1 MDNQKETSKG
11 QTPDPENEMPL
22 HIVLPAEWEPQSGI
36 QLTWPHSGT
45 DWEPMLDEISQCYA
59 RIVREIIRFEPV
71 MIVTPSADI
80 VHPYIEDLDQDRI
93 HFCEVPGTNDTW
105 ARDHGGISVM
115 FNGEPAVF
123 NFTFNGW
130 GMKYPANYDN
140 QIVFEM
146 EKDGAFTPDIKVRYF
161 SLVLEGGSIES
172 DGCGTVLTTARCL
185 FSKNRNERLSKATF
199 MAAIEALLG
208 ADRLLILKHGYLEG
222 DDTDGHVDTLARFCD
237 PETIAYVQCT
247 DPDDSHFDELLAMER
262 ELLALRTAEGKPYRL
277 ISLPMA
283 EPVFDE
289 DGYQLP
295 ATYANFLILNG
306 AVLVPAYGNDEL
318 DEQAREVLQTAFPDR
333 EIISVDCLPLIQ
345 QGGAIHCATMQYPA
359 GVLNV
364 DTDDEEAESDEYSP
378 L

>member
-1 MDNQKETSKG
+1 MNNQKEPKANS
-11 QTPDPENEMPL
+11 TPESDEENLPL
-22 HIVLPAEWEPQSGI
+22 VVLPAEWEPQSGI

-93 HFCEVPGTNDTW
+93 HICEVRGTNDTW

-247 DPDDSHFDELLAMER
+247 DPEDSHFDELLAMER

-364 DTDDEEAESDEYSP
+364 YTDDDDAESDEYFP

>member
-11 QTPDPENEMPL
+11 QTSDPENKMPL

-45 DWEPMLDEISQCYA
+45 DWAPMLDEISQCYA

-93 HFCEVPGTNDTW
+93 HICEVRGTNDTW
-105 ARDHGGISVM
+105 ARDHGGITVT
-115 FNGEPAVF
+115 NNDKPAVF
-123 NFTFNGW
+123 NFIFNGW

-140 QIVFEM
+140 QIVSEM
-146 EKDGAFTPDIKVRYF
+146 ESGQAFAPGIKVF
-161 SLVLEGGSIES
+161 SPPFVLEGGSIES
-172 DGCGTVLTTARCL
+172 DGCGTVLTTASCL
-185 FSKNRNERLSKATF
+185 FSNNRNEPWLSHNTKDDLAF
-199 MAAIEALLG
+199 FLG
-208 ADRLLILKHGYLEG
+208 ADRLLVLENGYLEG

-364 DTDDEEAESDEYSP
+364 YTDDDDAESDEYSP

>member
-1 MDNQKETSKG
+1 
-11 QTPDPENEMPL
+11 
-22 HIVLPAEWEPQSGI
+22 
-36 QLTWPHSGT
+36 
-45 DWEPMLDEISQCYA
+45 
-59 RIVREIIRFEPV
+59 
-71 MIVTPSADI
+71 
-80 VHPYIEDLDQDRI
+80 
-93 HFCEVPGTNDTW
+93 
-105 ARDHGGISVM
+105 M
-115 FNGEPAVF
+115 FKGEPAVF
-123 NFTFNGW
+123 NFIFNGW

-146 EKDGAFTPDIKVRYF
+146 EKDGAFTPDIEVRYF

-185 FSKNRNERLSKATF
+185 FSKNRNERLPKDTI
-199 MAAIEALLG
+199 MGAIKGIFG
-208 ADRLLILKHGYLEG
+208 ADRLLILENGYLEG

-306 AVLVPAYGNDEL
+306 AVLVPAYDNDEL
-318 DEQAREVLQTAFPDR
+318 DEQAREALRTAFPDR

-364 DTDDEEAESDEYSP
+364 YTDDDETESDEYSP

>member
-1 MDNQKETSKG
+1 MDNQKEPKANS
-11 QTPDPENEMPL
+11 TPESDEENLPL
-22 HIVLPAEWEPQSGI
+22 VVLPAEWEPQSGI

-93 HFCEVPGTNDTW
+93 HICEVRGTNDTW

-247 DPDDSHFDELLAMER
+247 DPEDSHFDELLAMER

-333 EIISVDCLPLIQ
+333 EIVSVDCLPLIQ

-364 DTDDEEAESDEYSP
+364 YTEDDEAESDEYSP

>member
-11 QTPDPENEMPL
+11 QTPDPENKMPL

-36 QLTWPHSGT
+36 QLTWPHDGT
-45 DWEPMLDEISQCYA
+45 DWAPMLDEISQCYA

-93 HFCEVPGTNDTW
+93 HICEVRGTNDTW
-105 ARDHGGISVM
+105 ARDHGGITVT
-115 FNGEPAVF
+115 NNDKPAVL
-123 NFTFNGW
+123 NFIFNGW

-140 QIVFEM
+140 QIVSEM
-146 EKDGAFTPDIKVRYF
+146 ESGQAFAPGIKVF
-161 SLVLEGGSIES
+161 SPPFVLEGGSIES
-172 DGCGTVLTTARCL
+172 DGCGTVLTTASCL
-185 FSKNRNERLSKATF
+185 FSNNRNEPWLSHNTKDDLAF
-199 MAAIEALLG
+199 FLG
-208 ADRLLILKHGYLEG
+208 ADRLLVLENGYLEG

-364 DTDDEEAESDEYSP
+364 YTDDDDAESDEYSP

>member
-11 QTPDPENEMPL
+11 QTPDPENEMSL

-45 DWEPMLDEISQCYA
+45 DWAPMLDEISQCYA

-93 HFCEVPGTNDTW
+93 HICEVRGTNDTW
-105 ARDHGGISVM
+105 ARDHGGITVT
-115 FNGEPAVF
+115 NNDKPAVF
-123 NFTFNGW
+123 NFIFNGW

-146 EKDGAFTPDIKVRYF
+146 EKDGAFTPDIEVRYF

-185 FSKNRNERLSKATF
+185 FSKNRNERLLNAKI
-199 MAAIEALLG
+199 MGVIEALLG
-208 ADRLLILKHGYLEG
+208 ADRLLVLEHGYLEG

-247 DPDDSHFDELLAMER
+247 DPEDSHFDELLAMER

-306 AVLVPAYGNDEL
+306 AVLVPAYDNDEL
-318 DEQAREVLQTAFPDR
+318 DEQAREALRTAFPDR

-364 DTDDEEAESDEYSP
+364 YTDDDEEESDEYSP

>member
-11 QTPDPENEMPL
+11 QTSDPENKMPL

-45 DWEPMLDEISQCYA
+45 DWAPMLDEISQCYA

-93 HFCEVPGTNDTW
+93 HICEVRGTNDTW
-105 ARDHGGISVM
+105 ARDHGGITVT
-115 FNGEPAVF
+115 NNDKPAVL
-123 NFTFNGW
+123 NFIFNGW

-140 QIVFEM
+140 QIVSEM
-146 EKDGAFTPDIKVRYF
+146 ESGQAFAPGIKVF
-161 SLVLEGGSIES
+161 SPPFVLEGGSIES
-172 DGCGTVLTTARCL
+172 DGCGTVLTTASCL
-185 FSKNRNERLSKATF
+185 FSNNRNEPWLSHNTKDDLAF
-199 MAAIEALLG
+199 FLG
-208 ADRLLILKHGYLEG
+208 ADRLLVLENGYLEG

-318 DEQAREVLQTAFPDR
+318 DEQAREALRTAFPDR

-364 DTDDEEAESDEYSP
+364 YTDDDDAESDEYSP

>member
-1 MDNQKETSKG
+1 MNNQKEPKANS
-11 QTPDPENEMPL
+11 TPESDEENLPL
-22 HIVLPAEWEPQSGI
+22 VVLPAEWEPQSGI

-93 HFCEVPGTNDTW
+93 HICEVRGTNDTW

-345 QGGAIHCATMQYPA
+345 QGGAIHCATIQYPA

-364 DTDDEEAESDEYSP
+364 YTDDEEAESDEYSP

>member
-11 QTPDPENEMPL
+11 QTSDPENKMPL

-45 DWEPMLDEISQCYA
+45 DWAPMLDEISQCYA

-80 VHPYIEDLDQDRI
+80 VRPYIEDLDQDRI
-93 HFCEVPGTNDTW
+93 HICEVRGTNDTW
-105 ARDHGGISVM
+105 ARDHGGITVT
-115 FNGEPAVF
+115 NNDKPAVF
-123 NFTFNGW
+123 NFIFNGW

-140 QIVFEM
+140 QIVSEM
-146 EKDGAFTPDIKVRYF
+146 ESGQAFAPGIKVF
-161 SLVLEGGSIES
+161 NLPFVLEGGSIES
-172 DGCGTVLTTARCL
+172 DGCGTVLTTASCL
-185 FSKNRNERLSKATF
+185 FSNNRNEPWLSHNTKDDLAF
-199 MAAIEALLG
+199 FLG
-208 ADRLLILKHGYLEG
+208 ADRLLVLENGYLEG

-306 AVLVPAYGNDEL
+306 AVLVPAYDNDEL
-318 DEQAREVLQTAFPDR
+318 DEQACEALRTAFPDR

-364 DTDDEEAESDEYSP
+364 YTDDDEEESDEYSP

>member
-1 MDNQKETSKG
+1 MNNQKEPKANS
-11 QTPDPENEMPL
+11 TPESDEENLPL
-22 HIVLPAEWEPQSGI
+22 VVLPAEWEPQSGI

-80 VHPYIEDLDQDRI
+80 VRPYIEDLDQDRI

-105 ARDHGGISVM
+105 ARDHGGIGVM
-115 FNGEPAVF
+115 FKGEPAVF

-146 EKDGAFTPDIKVRYF
+146 EKEGAFTPDIEVRYF

>member
-11 QTPDPENEMPL
+11 QTSDPENEMPL

-45 DWEPMLDEISQCYA
+45 DWAPMLDEISQCYA

-93 HFCEVPGTNDTW
+93 HICEVRGTNDTW

-364 DTDDEEAESDEYSP
+364 DTDDDDAESDEYSP

>member
-11 QTPDPENEMPL
+11 QTSDPENKMPL

-45 DWEPMLDEISQCYA
+45 DWAPMLDEISQCYA

-93 HFCEVPGTNDTW
+93 HICEVRGTNDTW
-105 ARDHGGISVM
+105 ARDHGGITVT
-115 FNGEPAVF
+115 NNDKPAVF
-123 NFTFNGW
+123 NFIFNGW

-140 QIVFEM
+140 QIVSEM
-146 EKDGAFTPDIKVRYF
+146 ESGQAFAPGIKVF
-161 SLVLEGGSIES
+161 SPPFVLEGGSIES
-172 DGCGTVLTTARCL
+172 DGCGTVLTTASCI
-185 FSKNRNERLSKATF
+185 FSKNRNEPWLGRNTKDDLAF
-199 MAAIEALLG
+199 FLG

-247 DPDDSHFDELLAMER
+247 DPEDSHFDELLAMEC

>member
-1 MDNQKETSKG
+1 MNNQKETSKG
-11 QTPDPENEMPL
+11 QTSNPENEMPL

-36 QLTWPHSGT
+36 QLTWPHSFT

-80 VHPYIEDLDQDRI
+80 VRPYIEDLDQDRI

-306 AVLVPAYGNDEL
+306 AVLVPAYSNDEL

-364 DTDDEEAESDEYSP
+364 YTDDEEAESDEYSP

>member
-1 MDNQKETSKG
+1 MNNQKETSKG
-11 QTPDPENEMPL
+11 QTSNPENEMPL

-36 QLTWPHSGT
+36 QLTWPHDGT
-45 DWEPMLDEISQCYA
+45 DWAPMLDEISQCYA

-93 HFCEVPGTNDTW
+93 HICEVRGTNDTW
-105 ARDHGGISVM
+105 ARDHGGITVT
-115 FNGEPAVF
+115 NNDKPAVF
-123 NFTFNGW
+123 NFIFNGW

-140 QIVFEM
+140 QIVSQM
-146 EKDGAFTPDIKVRYF
+146 ESGQAFAPDIKVF
-161 SLVLEGGSIES
+161 SPPFVLEGGSIES
-172 DGCGTVLTTARCL
+172 DGCGTVLTTASCL
-185 FSKNRNERLSKATF
+185 FSNNRNEPWLSHNTKDDLAF
-199 MAAIEALLG
+199 FLG
-208 ADRLLILKHGYLEG
+208 ADRILILENGYLEG

-333 EIISVDCLPLIQ
+333 EIINVDCLPLIQ

-364 DTDDEEAESDEYSP
+364 YTDDDDAESDEYSP

>member
-1 MDNQKETSKG
+1 MNNQKEPKANS
-11 QTPDPENEMPL
+11 TPESDEENLPL
-22 HIVLPAEWEPQSGI
+22 VVLPAEWEPQSGI

-80 VHPYIEDLDQDRI
+80 VRPYIEDLDQDRI
-93 HFCEVPGTNDTW
+93 HICEVRGTNDTW
-105 ARDHGGISVM
+105 ARDHGGIGVM
-115 FNGEPAVF
+115 FKGEPAVF

-364 DTDDEEAESDEYSP
+364 YTDDEEAESDEYSP

>member
-11 QTPDPENEMPL
+11 QTPDPENEKPL

-80 VHPYIEDLDQDRI
+80 VRPYIEDLDQDRI

-105 ARDHGGISVM
+105 ARDHGGIGVM
-115 FNGEPAVF
+115 FKGEPAVF

-146 EKDGAFTPDIKVRYF
+146 EKDGAFTPDIEVRYF

-185 FSKNRNERLSKATF
+185 FSKNRNERLSKATI

-364 DTDDEEAESDEYSP
+364 YADDDEAESDEYSP

>member
-1 MDNQKETSKG
+1 MNNQKEPKANS
-11 QTPDPENEMPL
+11 TPESDEENLPL
-22 HIVLPAEWEPQSGI
+22 VVLPAEWEPQSGI

-80 VHPYIEDLDQDRI
+80 VRPYIEDLDQDRI

-105 ARDHGGISVM
+105 ARDHGGIGVM
-115 FNGEPAVF
+115 FKGEPAVF

-146 EKDGAFTPDIKVRYF
+146 EKDGAFTPDIEVRYF

>member
-1 MDNQKETSKG
+1 MNNQKEPKANS
-11 QTPDPENEMPL
+11 TPESDEENLPL
-22 HIVLPAEWEPQSGI
+22 VVLPAEWEPQSGI

-93 HFCEVPGTNDTW
+93 HICEVRGTNDTW
-105 ARDHGGISVM
+105 ARDHGGIGVM
-115 FNGEPAVF
+115 FKGEPAVF

-146 EKDGAFTPDIKVRYF
+146 EKDGAFTPDIEVRYF

-364 DTDDEEAESDEYSP
+364 YTDDDEAESDEYSP

>member
-11 QTPDPENEMPL
+11 QTSDPENKMPL

-45 DWEPMLDEISQCYA
+45 DWAPMLDEISQCYA

-93 HFCEVPGTNDTW
+93 HICEVRGTNDTW
-105 ARDHGGISVM
+105 ARDHGGITVT
-115 FNGEPAVF
+115 NNDKLAVL
-123 NFTFNGW
+123 NFIFNGW

-140 QIVFEM
+140 QIVSEM
-146 EKDGAFTPDIKVRYF
+146 ESGQAFAPGIKVF
-161 SLVLEGGSIES
+161 SPPFVLEGGSIES
-172 DGCGTVLTTARCL
+172 DGCGTVLTTASCL
-185 FSKNRNERLSKATF
+185 FSNNRNEPWLSHNTKDDLAF
-199 MAAIEALLG
+199 FLG
-208 ADRLLILKHGYLEG
+208 ADRLLVLENGYLEG

-247 DPDDSHFDELLAMER
+247 DPEDSHFDELLAMER

-364 DTDDEEAESDEYSP
+364 YTDDEEAESDEYSP

>member
-11 QTPDPENEMPL
+11 QTPDPENKMPL

-45 DWEPMLDEISQCYA
+45 DWAPMLDEISQCYA

-93 HFCEVPGTNDTW
+93 HICEVRGTNDTW
-105 ARDHGGISVM
+105 ARDHGGITVT
-115 FNGEPAVF
+115 NNDKPAVF
-123 NFTFNGW
+123 NFIFNGW

-140 QIVFEM
+140 QIVSEM
-146 EKDGAFTPDIKVRYF
+146 ESGQAFAPGIKVF
-161 SLVLEGGSIES
+161 SPPFVLEGGSIES
-172 DGCGTVLTTARCL
+172 DGCGTVLTTASCL
-185 FSKNRNERLSKATF
+185 FSNNRNEPWLGRNTKDDLAF
-199 MAAIEALLG
+199 FLG

-364 DTDDEEAESDEYSP
+364 YADDDDAESDEYSP

>member
-1 MDNQKETSKG
+1 MNNQKETSKG
-11 QTPDPENEMPL
+11 QTSNPENEMPL

-36 QLTWPHSGT
+36 QLTWPHDGT
-45 DWEPMLDEISQCYA
+45 DWAPMLDEISQCYA

-93 HFCEVPGTNDTW
+93 HICEVRGTNDTW
-105 ARDHGGISVM
+105 ARDHGGITVT
-115 FNGEPAVF
+115 NNDKPAVF
-123 NFTFNGW
+123 NFIFNGW

-140 QIVFEM
+140 QIVSEM
-146 EKDGAFTPDIKVRYF
+146 ESGQAFAPGIKVF
-161 SLVLEGGSIES
+161 NPPFVLEGGSIES
-172 DGCGTVLTTARCL
+172 DGCGTVLTTASCI
-185 FSKNRNERLSKATF
+185 FSKNRNERLLKDTIMGIIKGIF
-199 MAAIEALLG
+199 G
-208 ADRLLILKHGYLEG
+208 ADRILILENGYLEG

-247 DPDDSHFDELLAMER
+247 DPEDSHFDELLAMER

-364 DTDDEEAESDEYSP
+364 YTDDDDAESDEYSP

>member
-1 MDNQKETSKG
+1 MNNQKEPKANS
-11 QTPDPENEMPL
+11 TPESDEENLPL
-22 HIVLPAEWEPQSGI
+22 VVLPAEWEPQSGI

-80 VHPYIEDLDQDRI
+80 VRPYIEDLDQDHI
-93 HFCEVPGTNDTW
+93 HICEVRGTNDTW

-161 SLVLEGGSIES
+161 SLVLEES

-208 ADRLLILKHGYLEG
+208 ADRLLVLENGYLEG

-364 DTDDEEAESDEYSP
+364 YANDDEAESDEYSP

>member
-1 MDNQKETSKG
+1 MNNQKEPKANS
-11 QTPDPENEMPL
+11 TPESDEENLPL
-22 HIVLPAEWEPQSGI
+22 VVLPAEWEPQSGI
-36 QLTWPHSGT
+36 QLTWPHSDT

-93 HFCEVPGTNDTW
+93 HICEVLGTNDTW

-146 EKDGAFTPDIKVRYF
+146 EKDGAFTPDIEVRYF

-364 DTDDEEAESDEYSP
+364 YADDDDAESDEYSP

>member
-1 MDNQKETSKG
+1 MNNQKEPKANS
-11 QTPDPENEMPL
+11 TPESDEENLPL
-22 HIVLPAEWEPQSGI
+22 IVLPAEWEPQSGI

-93 HFCEVPGTNDTW
+93 HICEVRGTNDTW
-105 ARDHGGISVM
+105 ARDHGGIGVM
-115 FNGEPAVF
+115 FKGEPAVF
-123 NFTFNGW
+123 NFIFNGW

-146 EKDGAFTPDIKVRYF
+146 EKDGAFTPDIEVRYF

-185 FSKNRNERLSKATF
+185 FSKNRNERLLNAKI
-199 MAAIEALLG
+199 MGVIEALLG
-208 ADRLLILKHGYLEG
+208 ADRLLVLEHGYLEG

-318 DEQAREVLQTAFPDR
+318 DEQACEALRTAFPDR

-364 DTDDEEAESDEYSP
+364 YTDDDEAESDEYSP

>member
-11 QTPDPENEMPL
+11 QTPDPENKMPL

-36 QLTWPHSGT
+36 QLTWPHDGT
-45 DWEPMLDEISQCYA
+45 DWAPMLDEISQCYA

-93 HFCEVPGTNDTW
+93 HICEVRGTNDTW
-105 ARDHGGISVM
+105 ARDHGGITVT
-115 FNGEPAVF
+115 NNDKPAVL
-123 NFTFNGW
+123 NFIFNGW

-140 QIVFEM
+140 QIVSEM
-146 EKDGAFTPDIKVRYF
+146 ESGQAFAPGIKVLSPPF
-161 SLVLEGGSIES
+161 VLEGGSIES
-172 DGCGTVLTTARCL
+172 DGCGTVLTTASCL
-185 FSKNRNERLSKATF
+185 FSNNRNEPWLSHNTKDDLAF
-199 MAAIEALLG
+199 FLG
-208 ADRLLILKHGYLEG
+208 ADRLLVLENGYLEG

-364 DTDDEEAESDEYSP
+364 YTDDEEAESDEYSP

>member
-1 MDNQKETSKG
+1 MNNQKEPKANS
-11 QTPDPENEMPL
+11 TPESDEENLPL
-22 HIVLPAEWEPQSGI
+22 VVLPAEWEPQSGI

-45 DWEPMLDEISQCYA
+45 DWAPMLDEISQCYA

-93 HFCEVPGTNDTW
+93 HICEVRGTNDTW
-105 ARDHGGISVM
+105 ARDHGGITVT
-115 FNGEPAVF
+115 NNDKPAVF
-123 NFTFNGW
+123 NFIFNGW

-140 QIVFEM
+140 QIVSEM
-146 EKDGAFTPDIKVRYF
+146 ESGQAFAPGIKVF
-161 SLVLEGGSIES
+161 SPPFVLEGGSIES
-172 DGCGTVLTTARCL
+172 DGCGTVLTTASCI
-185 FSKNRNERLSKATF
+185 FSKNRNERLSKDTIMGIIKGIF
-199 MAAIEALLG
+199 D
-208 ADRLLILKHGYLEG
+208 ADRILILENGYLEG

-289 DGYQLP
+289 DGYQMP

-364 DTDDEEAESDEYSP
+364 YADDDDAESDEYSP

>member
-1 MDNQKETSKG
+1 MNNQKEPKANS
-11 QTPDPENEMPL
+11 TPESDEENLPL
-22 HIVLPAEWEPQSGI
+22 VVLPAEWEPQSGI

-80 VHPYIEDLDQDRI
+80 VHPYIEDLDQDHI
-93 HFCEVPGTNDTW
+93 HICEVRGTNDTW
-105 ARDHGGISVM
+105 ARDHGGIGVM
-115 FNGEPAVF
+115 FKGEPAVF

-208 ADRLLILKHGYLEG
+208 ADRLLVLENGYLEG

-364 DTDDEEAESDEYSP
+364 YANDDEAESDEYSP

>member
-11 QTPDPENEMPL
+11 QTSDPENKMPL

-45 DWEPMLDEISQCYA
+45 DWAPMLDEISQCYA

-93 HFCEVPGTNDTW
+93 HICEVRGTNDTW
-105 ARDHGGISVM
+105 ARDHGGITVT
-115 FNGEPAVF
+115 NNDKPAVL
-123 NFTFNGW
+123 NFIFNGW

-140 QIVFEM
+140 QIVSEM
-146 EKDGAFTPDIKVRYF
+146 ESGQAFAPGIKVF
-161 SLVLEGGSIES
+161 SPPFVLEGGSIES
-172 DGCGTVLTTARCL
+172 DGCGTVLTTASCL
-185 FSKNRNERLSKATF
+185 FSNNRNEPWLSHNTKDDLAF
-199 MAAIEALLG
+199 FLG
-208 ADRLLILKHGYLEG
+208 ADRLLVLENGYLEG

-364 DTDDEEAESDEYSP
+364 YTDDDDAESDEYSP

>member
-1 MDNQKETSKG
+1 MNNQKETSKG
-11 QTPDPENEMPL
+11 QTSNPENEMPL

-45 DWEPMLDEISQCYA
+45 DWAPMLDEISQCYA

-93 HFCEVPGTNDTW
+93 HICEVRGTNDTW
-105 ARDHGGISVM
+105 ARDHGGITVT
-115 FNGEPAVF
+115 NNDKPAVF
-123 NFTFNGW
+123 NFIFNGW

-140 QIVFEM
+140 QIVSQM
-146 EKDGAFTPDIKVRYF
+146 ESGQAFAPGIKVF
-161 SLVLEGGSIES
+161 SPPFVLEGGSIES
-172 DGCGTVLTTARCL
+172 DGCGTVLTTASCL
-185 FSKNRNERLSKATF
+185 FSNNRNEPWLSHNTKDDLAF
-199 MAAIEALLG
+199 FLG
-208 ADRLLILKHGYLEG
+208 ADRILILENGYLEG

-364 DTDDEEAESDEYSP
+364 YADDDDTESDEYSP

>member
-11 QTPDPENEMPL
+11 QTSDPENKMPL

-36 QLTWPHSGT
+36 QLTWPHDGT
-45 DWEPMLDEISQCYA
+45 DWAPMLDEISQCYA

-80 VHPYIEDLDQDRI
+80 VRPYIEDLDQDRI
-93 HFCEVPGTNDTW
+93 HICEVRGTNDTW
-105 ARDHGGISVM
+105 ARDHGGITVT
-115 FNGEPAVF
+115 NNDKPAVL
-123 NFTFNGW
+123 NFIFNGW

-140 QIVFEM
+140 QIVSEM
-146 EKDGAFTPDIKVRYF
+146 ESGQAFAPGIKVLSPPF
-161 SLVLEGGSIES
+161 VLEGGSIES
-172 DGCGTVLTTARCL
+172 DGCGTVLTTASCL
-185 FSKNRNERLSKATF
+185 FSNNRNEPWLSHNTKDDLAF
-199 MAAIEALLG
+199 FLG
-208 ADRLLILKHGYLEG
+208 ADRLLVLENGYLEG

-364 DTDDEEAESDEYSP
+364 YTDDDEAESDEYSP

>member
-11 QTPDPENEMPL
+11 QTSDPENEMPL

-45 DWEPMLDEISQCYA
+45 DWAPMLDEISQCYA

-93 HFCEVPGTNDTW
+93 HICEVRGTNDTW

-364 DTDDEEAESDEYSP
+364 YADDDDTESDEYSP

>member
-1 MDNQKETSKG
+1 MNNQKEPKANS
-11 QTPDPENEMPL
+11 TPESDEENLPL
-22 HIVLPAEWEPQSGI
+22 VVLPAEWEPQSGI
-36 QLTWPHSGT
+36 QLTWPHDGT
-45 DWEPMLDEISQCYA
+45 DWAPMLDEISQCYA

-80 VHPYIEDLDQDRI
+80 VRPYIEDLDQDRI

-105 ARDHGGISVM
+105 ARDHGGIGVM
-115 FNGEPAVF
+115 FKGEPAVF

-146 EKDGAFTPDIKVRYF
+146 EKDGAFTPDIEVRYF

-185 FSKNRNERLSKATF
+185 FSKNRNERLSIAKI

-247 DPDDSHFDELLAMER
+247 DPEDSHFDELLAMER

-364 DTDDEEAESDEYSP
+364 YTDDDDAESDEYSP

>member
-11 QTPDPENEMPL
+11 QTPDPENKMSL

-36 QLTWPHSGT
+36 QLTWPHDGT
-45 DWEPMLDEISQCYA
+45 DWAPMLDEISQCYA

-93 HFCEVPGTNDTW
+93 HICEVRGTNDTW
-105 ARDHGGISVM
+105 ARDHGGITVT
-115 FNGEPAVF
+115 NNDKPAVL
-123 NFTFNGW
+123 NFIFNGW

-140 QIVFEM
+140 QIVSEM
-146 EKDGAFTPDIKVRYF
+146 ESGQAFAPGIKVF
-161 SLVLEGGSIES
+161 SPPFVLEGGSIES
-172 DGCGTVLTTARCL
+172 DGCGTVLTTASCL
-185 FSKNRNERLSKATF
+185 FSNNRNEPWLSHNTKDDLAF
-199 MAAIEALLG
+199 FLG
-208 ADRLLILKHGYLEG
+208 ADRLLVLENGYLEG

-364 DTDDEEAESDEYSP
+364 YADDDDTESDEYSP

>member
-11 QTPDPENEMPL
+11 QTSDPENEMPL

-45 DWEPMLDEISQCYA
+45 DWAPMLDEISQCYA

-93 HFCEVPGTNDTW
+93 HICEVRGTNDTW

-115 FNGEPAVF
+115 FNGKPAVL
-123 NFTFNGW
+123 NFIFNGW

-140 QIVFEM
+140 QIVSEM
-146 EKDGAFTPDIKVRYF
+146 ESGQAFAPGIKVF
-161 SLVLEGGSIES
+161 SPPFVLEGGSIES
-172 DGCGTVLTTARCL
+172 DGCGTVLTTASCL
-185 FSKNRNERLSKATF
+185 FSNNRNEPWLGRNTKDDLAF
-199 MAAIEALLG
+199 FLG

-222 DDTDGHVDTLARFCD
+222 DDTDGHVDTLARFCN

-247 DPDDSHFDELLAMER
+247 DPEDSHFDELLAMER

-364 DTDDEEAESDEYSP
+364 YTDDDDAESDEYSP

>member
-11 QTPDPENEMPL
+11 QTSDPENKMPL

-45 DWEPMLDEISQCYA
+45 DWAPMLDEISQCYA

-93 HFCEVPGTNDTW
+93 HICEVRGTNDTW
-105 ARDHGGISVM
+105 ARDHGGITVT
-115 FNGEPAVF
+115 NNDKPAVF
-123 NFTFNGW
+123 NFIFNGW

-140 QIVFEM
+140 QIVSEM
-146 EKDGAFTPDIKVRYF
+146 ESGQAFAPGIKVF
-161 SLVLEGGSIES
+161 NLPFVLEGGSIES
-172 DGCGTVLTTARCL
+172 DGCGTVLTTASCL
-185 FSKNRNERLSKATF
+185 FSNNRNEPWLSHNTKDDLAF
-199 MAAIEALLG
+199 FLG
-208 ADRLLILKHGYLEG
+208 ADRLLVLENGYLEG

-283 EPVFDE
+283 EPVCDE

-364 DTDDEEAESDEYSP
+364 YTDDDEEESDEYSP

>member
-11 QTPDPENEMPL
+11 QTSDPENEMPL

-45 DWEPMLDEISQCYA
+45 DWAPMLDEISQCYA

-93 HFCEVPGTNDTW
+93 HICEVRGTNDTW
-105 ARDHGGISVM
+105 ARDHGGITVT
-115 FNGEPAVF
+115 NNDKPAVL
-123 NFTFNGW
+123 NFIFNGW

-140 QIVFEM
+140 QIVSEM
-146 EKDGAFTPDIKVRYF
+146 ESGQAFAPGIKVLSPPF
-161 SLVLEGGSIES
+161 VLEGGSIES
-172 DGCGTVLTTARCL
+172 DGCGTVLTTASCL
-185 FSKNRNERLSKATF
+185 FSNNRNEPWLSHNTKDDLAF
-199 MAAIEALLG
+199 FLG
-208 ADRLLILKHGYLEG
+208 ADRLLVLENGYLEG

-364 DTDDEEAESDEYSP
+364 DTDDDDAESDEYSP

>member
-1 MDNQKETSKG
+1 MNNQKETSKG
-11 QTPDPENEMPL
+11 QTPDPENKMPL

-36 QLTWPHSGT
+36 QLTWPHDGT
-45 DWEPMLDEISQCYA
+45 DWAPMLDEISQCYA

-80 VHPYIEDLDQDRI
+80 VHLYIEDLDQDRI
-93 HFCEVPGTNDTW
+93 HICEVRGTNDTW
-105 ARDHGGISVM
+105 ARDHGGIGVM
-115 FNGEPAVF
+115 FKGEPAVF

-208 ADRLLILKHGYLEG
+208 ADRLLILEHGYLEG

-247 DPDDSHFDELLAMER
+247 DPEDSHFDELLAMER

-364 DTDDEEAESDEYSP
+364 YADDDEAESDEYSP

>member
-11 QTPDPENEMPL
+11 QTSNPENEMPL

-45 DWEPMLDEISQCYA
+45 DWAPMLDEISQCYA

-93 HFCEVPGTNDTW
+93 HICEVRGTNDTW
-105 ARDHGGISVM
+105 ARDHGGITVT
-115 FNGEPAVF
+115 NNDKPAVF
-123 NFTFNGW
+123 NFIFNGW

-140 QIVFEM
+140 QIVSEM
-146 EKDGAFTPDIKVRYF
+146 ESGQAFAPGIKVF
-161 SLVLEGGSIES
+161 SPPFVLEGGSIES
-172 DGCGTVLTTARCL
+172 DGCGTVLTTASCL
-185 FSKNRNERLSKATF
+185 FSNNRNEPWLGRNTKDDLAF
-199 MAAIEALLG
+199 FLG

>member
-11 QTPDPENEMPL
+11 QTSDPENKMPL

-45 DWEPMLDEISQCYA
+45 DWAPMLDEISQCYA

-93 HFCEVPGTNDTW
+93 HICEVRGTNDTW
-105 ARDHGGISVM
+105 ARDHGGITVT
-115 FNGEPAVF
+115 NNDKPAVL
-123 NFTFNGW
+123 NFIFNGW

-140 QIVFEM
+140 QIVSEM
-146 EKDGAFTPDIKVRYF
+146 ESGQAFAPGIKVLSPPF
-161 SLVLEGGSIES
+161 VLEGGSIES
-172 DGCGTVLTTARCL
+172 DGCGTVLTTASCL
-185 FSKNRNERLSKATF
+185 FSNNRNEPWLSHNTKDDLAF
-199 MAAIEALLG
+199 FLG
-208 ADRLLILKHGYLEG
+208 ADRLLVLENGYLEG

-364 DTDDEEAESDEYSP
+364 YTDDDEAESDEYSP